1 MLSSRLIQRVQDHW
15 EQITTRAVEQIRHDP
30 ELFHLGKLPE
40 AELREWGQGILQHLG
55 HWLVG
60 SSEHEIA
67 KRFESL
73 GRMRY
78 QELIPMHEAV
88 RGIHIL
94 KECMLD
100 YVRDQGISNSAID
113 LYAEEE
119 LEHSV
124 GRFFDSL
131 SYHFVRGYEVELRH
145 AAHIGAM

>member
-1 MLSSRLIQRVQDHW
+1 
-15 EQITTRAVEQIRHDP
+15 
-30 ELFHLGKLPE
+30 LFHLGKLPE

-88 RGIHIL
+88 RVPG
-94 KECMLD
+94 
-100 YVRDQGISNSAID
+100 
-113 LYAEEE
+113 
-119 LEHSV
+119 
-124 GRFFDSL
+124 
-131 SYHFVRGYEVELRH
+131 
-145 AAHIGAM
+145 